1 MFSAEYDAG
10 LDAGLVMDVNLSS
23 VIADMLFAVKTA

>member
-10 LDAGLVMDVNLSS
+10 LDAGLVMDGNLSS
-23 VIADMLFAVKTA
+23 GIADMLFAVKTA